1 VALLTALA
9 LSLPA
14 GAYGQSGGELP
25 EQLRVIAD
33 VRFQGMKHLGKRQL
47 KAANLKTRRP
57 SSLPWRERPSL
68 RLDYLRADTASIA
81 ALYRHYGYLDARAT
95 WRLESTRDPAA
106 AKVVF
111 VIEEGARSHITN
123 VALAGVHAFK
133 ARELDRLLLAQP
145 GRAYDPAFLPIDT
158 LHLAALYQERGY
170 RPHTLAGATRGA
182 PDSLAIAVNYR
193 VNEGPRYT
201 IGRVD
206 YEATGHLRESLAR
219 RELLLHPGDV
229 YRRSRVEQSVQRL
242 YDTGL
247 YSQIQVSSLIDT
259 SAGKLDLLLHVAE
272 RRARWVDLGIGS
284 GSVDLF
290 RFTGEWGHRNL
301 DTRGLLGSL
310 NGVLA
315 LEEQRRDSRSDTQ
328 VLRMSDGRAAA
339 GLVEPW
345 LFGVRLQGSG
355 SLFYEDVSDARDARF
370 LQRRD
375 SRGVELGLLHE
386 FSRMFRA
393 SLTGH
398 TALVHQSY
406 DVFLTAPDSVRD
418 SLATVL
424 ERYWDNGYGL
434 LLIRDSRDDRI
445 TPTRG
450 SLQTVALEVGG
461 GPLKGAS
468 RYRKVQLVSSWY
480 TTRPNNWQVATRLSG
495 GIIGPRGSADFGGSD
510 DPRVAAVPQDR
521 RFYIGGVN
529 SLRGFGEGTIV
540 PGGGLAMVLGNAEL
554 RVPVMG
560 PFGAEFF
567 VDAGNVWRE
576 TNQLRLADV
585 AWPWLAGRMSSEA
598 VRYSYGLGA
607 RLMLPFGPLRLDLAW
622 SRHPEFPHSR
632 VFGKLRG
639 FAYQIA
645 IGPSF

>member
-1 VALLTALA
+1 MA
-9 LSLPA
+9 A
-14 GAYGQSGGELP
+14 GAQSAGELP
-25 EQLRVIAD
+25 DQLRVIAG

-68 RLDYLRADTASIA
+68 RLDYLRSDTASIA
-81 ALYRHYGYLDARAT
+81 ALYRHYGYLDARAH
-95 WRLESTRDPAA
+95 WRLESTHDPTA

-111 VIEEGARSHITN
+111 VIEEGPRSH
-123 VALAGVHAFK
+123 VGSVVLAGVHAFK
-133 ARELDRLLLAQP
+133 EHELNRMLLAQP
-145 GRAYDPAFLPIDT
+145 GREYDPAFLPIDT
-158 LHLAALYQERGY
+158 LHLSAIYQERGY
-170 RPHTLAGATRGA
+170 RPHTLAGATRGV
-182 PDSLAIAVNYR
+182 PDSLAVAVNYR
-193 VNEGPRYT
+193 VSEGPRYT

-206 YEATGHLRESLAR
+206 YEGTGHLRESLAR
-219 RELLLHPGDV
+219 RELLQRPGDV

-247 YSQIQVSSLIDT
+247 YSQVQVSSLVDT
-259 SAGKLDLLLHVAE
+259 SAGKLDLLLRVAE
-272 RRARWVDLGIGS
+272 RRPRWVDLGIGS
-284 GSVDLF
+284 GSIDLF

-301 DTRGLLGSL
+301 DTKGLLGSL

-315 LEEQRRDSRSDTQ
+315 LEEQRRDSRSEAQ
-328 VLRMSDGRAAA
+328 VLRMRDGRVAA

-345 LFGVRLQGSG
+345 LLGVRLQGSA
-355 SLFYEDVSDARDARF
+355 SVFYEDISDDRDVRF

-375 SRGVELGLLHE
+375 SRGIELGLLHE

-450 SLQTVALEVGG
+450 SLQTLALELGG

-468 RYRKVQLVSSWY
+468 RYRKLQLVSSWY
-480 TTRPNNWQVATRLSG
+480 TTRPNRWLVATRLSG
-495 GIIGPRGSADFGGSD
+495 GVIAPKGTADFGGSED
-510 DPRVAAVPQDR
+510 LKVAAVPQDR
-521 RFYIGGVN
+521 RFFIGGVN
-529 SLRGFGEGTIV
+529 SVRGFGENSIV
-540 PGGGLAMVLGNAEL
+540 PGGGLAMLLANAEL
-554 RVPVMG
+554 RMPVMG
-560 PFGAEFF
+560 PFGLEFF

-576 TNQLRLADV
+576 TNQLRLPDFV
-585 AWPWLAGRMSSEA
+585 SPWSTVHVRSDE
-598 VRYSYGLGA
+598 VRYSYGVGA
-607 RLMLPFGPLRLDLAW
+607 RLMLPFGPLRMDLAW
-622 SRHPEFPHSR
+622 SRHPEFPHS
-632 VFGKLRG
+632 VLFHKPRG
-639 FAYQIA
+639 FAYQFA